1 MNNVNS
7 YIILNR
13 KIDNI
18 INIFIIITVILLILL
33 SILLN
38 TKYKKYYYLYGQVDT
53 NYNLILYTKIDKINT
68 IKNNNTLYIDN
79 ISYNYIIN
87 NIDNNYIVLNNTNY
101 IKIEININLKKEDKM
116 INNILKIKV
125 YESNKKLFNY
135 LIDYIKKG

>member
-87 NIDNNYIVLNNTNY
+87 SIDNNYIVLNNTNY